1 MTKTT
6 TLLAVFY
13 IGLVVGFYAGYEY
26 HKSEV
31 RWIDNH
37 HKAVCDSNPKYQGHM
52 AYDTDGS
59 RMCFQQSKLSG
70 RIERVAL
77 GVKGL

>member
-1 MTKTT
+1 MIKYVIV
-6 TLLAVFY
+6 AYCAFSF
-13 IGLVVGFYAGYEY
+13 GFYGGYTFKDAEF
-26 HKSEV
+26 
-31 RWIDNH
+31 RWTDSH

-70 RIERVAL
+70 RIERVTLA
-77 GVKGL
+77 VRGL

>member
-1 MTKTT
+1 MTKT
-6 TLLAVFY
+6 LLSLY
-13 IGLVVGFYAGYEY
+13 LGLVVGFYGGYKY
-26 HKSEV
+26 HESEV

-52 AYDTDGS
+52 AYDTNGD

-70 RIERVAL
+70 RIERVTL